1 MATVW
6 FATNR
11 NEIHREDGS
20 IAGFGKEP
28 HRKGAQELRFGSAS
42 LDLDED
48 RAKSVASVDAD
59 EIASDYFQVYPEAV
73 DRHPHKLGSRA
84 MRTALTDRLVHRG
97 VDLLVYIHGYNA
109 SFGESIGSAAQLE
122 VQINRVYETLKPDL
136 PKHCGPERFE
146 VAVMSWPSNGR
157 LLEYWRDSDE
167 TRESQAGIGRALL
180 KLQGYRRE
188 VGAEQ
193 RKKLADRLG
202 KPVEDVTDTDV
213 LNAMQARLIGCKGR
227 IHLMAHS
234 MGALALRWGLQYFL
248 DHQTGDGPAERLF
261 SQILLSA
268 ADEDTD
274 AFADPAKLKALP
286 RLADRVT
293 QYFHAQDRAL
303 TVSRFTKHAER
314 RLGQGVPEGRWNVPN
329 LDVVNVSRVVDPE
342 DPPDSHAHAYTRTN
356 DAVLADM
363 VRVLCGLEPD
373 RIGNRR
379 AAADGSHW
387 ILEQ

>member
-1 MATVW
+1 MVTVW

-11 NEIHREDGS
+11 NEIHADDGS
-20 IAGFGKEP
+20 IAGFGIEP
-28 HRKGAQELRFGSAS
+28 HRIGPHYLRFGWAE
-42 LDLDED
+42 LALDED
-48 RAKSVASVDAD
+48 RARSVAAIDAD
-59 EIASDYFQVYPEAV
+59 DIASYTVGVYPEAM
-73 DRHPHKLGSRA
+73 DSHPVKLGSA
-84 MRTALTDRLVHRG
+84 EMRKALTTRLVDQG
-97 VDLLVYIHGYNA
+97 VDLLVYLHGYNA
-109 SFGESIGSAAQLE
+109 DFGDSIGSAAQLE
-122 VQINRVYETLKPDL
+122 VQINRVYETLKPRL
-136 PKHCGPERFE
+136 PKRCGPERFE

-157 LLEYWRDSDE
+157 LLEYWRDDDE
-167 TRESQAGIGRALL
+167 TKVSQAGIGRALL
-180 KLQGYRRE
+180 KLQRYRRE
-188 VGAEQ
+188 VMAEQ
-193 RKKLADRLG
+193 QKRLADRLG
-202 KPVEDVTDTDV
+202 KSVEDVTRTDM
-213 LNAMQARLIGCKGR
+213 LNAAAAGWIGCKGR

-248 DHQTGDGPAERLF
+248 DHQTADAPGERLF

-274 AFADPAKLKALP
+274 AFADAAKLKALP
-286 RLADRVT
+286 RLGDRVT
-293 QYFHAQDRAL
+293 QYFNVQDRAL

-314 RLGQGVPEGRWNVPN
+314 RLGHGVPEGRWSVPE

-342 DPPDSHAHAYTRTN
+342 EPPDSHAHAYSRTN

-363 VRVLCGLEPD
+363 VQVLCGLEPE